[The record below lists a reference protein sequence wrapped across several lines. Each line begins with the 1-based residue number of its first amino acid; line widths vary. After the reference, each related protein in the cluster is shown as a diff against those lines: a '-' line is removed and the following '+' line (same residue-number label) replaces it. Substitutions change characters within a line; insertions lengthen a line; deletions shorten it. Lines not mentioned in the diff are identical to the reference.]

1 MNRKII
7 ALAALLTLAAA
18 GYAFAQGGMMGG
30 QGGGMMGPG
39 MMGQGGMGQ
48 GGMMGQGG
56 GMMGGQGGMGGMMG
70 MMRMMNECG
79 RMMEASPASAEPVT
93 QERAEAIVKQ
103 YLTNLRNPNL
113 KAGKVTEETASFVV
127 EITTKDGALVDKV
140 IVDKRTG
147 HARSIY

>member
-1 MNRKII
+1 MKRKIV

-30 QGGGMMGPG
+30 QGGGMMGP
-39 MMGQGGMGQ
+39 
-48 GGMMGQGG
+48 GMMGQGG

-93 QERAEAIVKQ
+93 KERAEAIVKQ

-127 EITTKDGALVDKV
+127 EVTTKDGALVDKV
-140 IVDKRTG
+140 VVDKRTG

>member
-1 MNRKII
+1 MKKSVL
-7 ALAALLTLAAA
+7 ALVAVLALAAA

-39 MMGQGGMGQ
+39 MMGQGGMM
-48 GGMMGQGG
+48 GGPGG
-56 GMMGGQGGMGGMMG
+56 GMMGGQGGMSGMMG

-79 RMMEASPASAEPVT
+79 RMMEASPVSAEPVT
-93 QERAEAIVKQ
+93 KERAEAIVKQ
-103 YLTNLRNPNL
+103 NLANLRNPNL

-127 EITTKDGALVDKV
+127 EVTTKDGALVDKI